1 MNGKKEQAQVQ
12 ISQEKLKKILK
23 KMPNWEAPG
32 PDGIQGIWLKTFT
45 SLHKNLVWYLNA
57 CLERETP
64 QWMTKGRTVLIHKR

>member
-32 PDGIQGIWLKTFT
+32 QMG
-45 SLHKNLVWYLNA
+45 S
-57 CLERETP
+57 
-64 QWMTKGRTVLIHKR
+64 KGSG